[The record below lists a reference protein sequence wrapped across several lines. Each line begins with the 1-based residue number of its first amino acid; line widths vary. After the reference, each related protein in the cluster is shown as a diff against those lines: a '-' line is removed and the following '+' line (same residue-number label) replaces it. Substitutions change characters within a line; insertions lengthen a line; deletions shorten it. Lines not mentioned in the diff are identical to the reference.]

1 MNLKYIIQ
9 TIMFG
14 AALFAGVH
22 CAAHEGAVSVHPDA
36 RPVEHVLKAQ
46 FDKPEAPLSVAPVSV
61 EGNYAVA
68 GWLQGSRGGR
78 ALLRKDAGGW
88 TILACG
94 GDGLSQASA
103 LQQAGMSV
111 AAAASLAQKIERQEA
126 QLTVAQRKQ
135 LSSFVGVMKLEHGAH
150 PHH

>member
-22 CAAHEGAVSVHPDA
+22 CAAHEGTVSVHPDA
-36 RPVEHVLKAQ
+36 RSVEHVLKAQ

-68 GWLQGSRGGR
+68 GWLQGARGGR
-78 ALLRKDAGGW
+78 ALL
-88 TILACG
+88 L
-94 GDGLSQASA
+94 
-103 LQQAGMSV
+103 
-111 AAAASLAQKIERQEA
+111 AASGDVGCSGSVIGSEDRASGGSTHGGAAQAVVILCWGDEA
-126 QLTVAQRKQ
+126 
-135 LSSFVGVMKLEHGAH
+135 
-150 PHH
+150 